1 MRIRRSA
8 PHRPPPPTEA
18 SQSKPQAKVDEQR
31 DGNDA
36 SVSSKWNSAAGL
48 EHQGNLAETVR
59 TAAVGG
65 VSYEASRG
73 PDVPVFRG
81 KVVLEE
87 GRARLA
93 TADGTYDLVTNG
105 NAPWNLRWSGE
116 LMSFE
121 NQTVTL
127 RAQPSK
133 TGKVLEV
140 RELAPGTSD
149 QFVHGRVLVKGEEVV
164 INVRPGKQVKVMNDE
179 LSGLLKDWDKVAFI
193 LPGEVTY
200 SQPNAE
206 WQFDGSPDSVYLL
219 TKLNP
224 GEGVYYAD
232 TPFERVHL
240 TAAENLGGVLP
251 NEKMGMRIFVH
262 GKLVPKPAGGTE
274 PNRRYFE
281 ADWLGQGISPA
292 VVAKGETA
300 GPDVLFADTVSREAP
315 PPVPKNERVP
325 FEPAL
330 PELPRGTKSGSF
342 IRPGNPP
349 VQERWFEG
357 RKLAEGPVDAQGRPH
372 GEWRELSATPKEGS
386 VNAAGEAPFDYVE
399 TLRGTYEHGERV
411 GQWTQNIDG
420 RPANAWQ
427 WEAGRLVANGHLDAQ
442 GRPHDAWTL
451 VAKDGFRDGGEGL
464 YSHGA
469 KVSRWNWYAPGTT
482 DYARA
487 ELYHPNGQLAAK
499 GAQVGELGGDGVVS
513 TFRVG
518 PWEFFSPDGRPLGVV
533 QYDLAQRVDVEQ
545 QGVLGK
551 GVSWSWDKAP
561 PPD

>member
-1 MRIRRSA
+1 MRVRRSA
-8 PHRPPPPTEA
+8 PRPPPQPSEA
-18 SQSKPQAKVDEQR
+18 PQPKPPAKVEEQR
-31 DGNDA
+31 DRGGA
-36 SVSSKWNSAAGL
+36 SSKWSRAAGL
-48 EHQGNLAETVR
+48 DHQGELAETVR

-65 VSYEASRG
+65 VSYESSRG

-81 KVVLEE
+81 RVVLED

-93 TADGTYDLVTNG
+93 TPQGTYDLVTNG
-105 NAPWNLRWSGE
+105 RAPWNLRWSGE

-121 NQTVTL
+121 GQTVTL

-133 TGKVLEV
+133 SGKVLEV

-149 QFVHGRVLVKGEEVV
+149 QFVHGRVLVKGDDVF
-164 INVRPGKQVKVMNDE
+164 INVRPGKQVKVMNGE
-179 LSGLLKDWDKVAFI
+179 LSALLKDWDKVAFI

-200 SQPNAE
+200 SEADAQ
-206 WQFDGSPDSVYLL
+206 WLFDGTPDSVYLL

-251 NEKMGMRIFVH
+251 NEKMGQRIFVH
-262 GKLVPKPAGGTE
+262 GKLLPRPPGGTE
-274 PNRRYFE
+274 PHRRYFE
-281 ADWLGQGISPA
+281 ADWIGQGISPA
-292 VVAKGETA
+292 VVAKGESA
-300 GPDVLFADTVSREAP
+300 GPEVLFAEELTREAP
-315 PPVPKNERVP
+315 APLQNGERVA

-330 PELPRGTKSGSF
+330 PEVPRGTKTGSF
-342 IRPGNPP
+342 LRPGTPP

-372 GEWRELSATPKEGS
+372 GAWRELSATPKPGGA
-386 VNAAGEAPFDYVE
+386 VNAAGEAPLDYVE
-399 TLRGTYEHGERV
+399 TLRGTYEHGQRV
-411 GQWTQNIDG
+411 GQWTQLIDG

-427 WEAGRLVANGHLDAQ
+427 WEAGHLVANGHLDAQ

-487 ELYHPNGQLAAK
+487 ELHHPNGQLAAK
-499 GAQVGELGGDGVVS
+499 GAERGELGDDGVVS

-518 PWEFFSPDGRPLGVV
+518 PWEFFSPDGRPAGVV
-533 QYDLAQRVDVEQ
+533 EYGPAQRVDVER
-545 QGVLGK
+545 QGALGN
-551 GVSWSWDKAP
+551 GQSWTWDKAP